1 MRRSLLG
8 WRGACAAAAV
18 LTCCGVFA
26 SGAAARSTRWAL
38 SGVVTGSYAN
48 AVTAAGNAQC
58 AASYSERVV
67 GVRVVVR
74 SRVPL
79 RYDPATHG
87 LSGRLV
93 SSVRG
98 KWTVSGAY
106 TPLVPQPDG
115 TLVCGMAQTP
125 VSCSARVVFE
135 DGHRVSTSGSA
146 RLAVDGTARGTVVSK
161 VVAPRLTERYADA
174 GTPPAGWPAACVL
187 APDDET
193 IPAAPVF
200 GLSATTVLDRAL
212 AAPLRLPTAKLRG
225 HRAFT
230 VLARVQRPAYCPSA
244 AFDPCSEQG
253 FFRLRAT
260 LTPAHR

>member
-1 MRRSLLG
+1 MFRVVGGVVCAFLLSLG
-8 WRGACAAAAV
+8 CTATAGARA
-18 LTCCGVFA
+18 
-26 SGAAARSTRWAL
+26 TRWAFR
-38 SGVVTGSYAN
+38 GVVTGSYAN

-58 AASYSERVV
+58 AARYSERVV

-79 RYDPATHG
+79 VYDPATHG

-93 SSVRG
+93 YSVRG
-98 KWTVSGAY
+98 RWTVSGAY

-115 TLVCGMAQTP
+115 TLVCGTAQMP

-135 DGHRVSTSGSA
+135 VGHRTSTSGSA
-146 RLAVDGTARGTVVSK
+146 RLAVGGTARGTVVSK
-161 VVAPRLTERYADA
+161 VVAPRLTEQYADA
-174 GTPPAGWPAACVL
+174 GRPPAGWPGACVL

-200 GLSATTVLDRAL
+200 GLAATAVLDRAV
-212 AAPLRLPTAKLRG
+212 AAPLMLPTAKLRG

-230 VLARVQRPAYCPSA
+230 VLAQVQRPAFCPSA

-253 FFRLRAT
+253 SFRLRAT
-260 LTPAHR
+260 LTPSHR

>member
-1 MRRSLLG
+1 MRRSWGAASAVVLLCCCCVL
-8 WRGACAAAAV
+8 ASSAAAS
-18 LTCCGVFA
+18 T
-26 SGAAARSTRWAL
+26 TRWTF

-48 AVTAAGNAQC
+48 AVTAAGNARC
-58 AASYSERVV
+58 AASYSERVA
-67 GVRVVVR
+67 GVRVVVT

-87 LSGRLV
+87 LAGKLV
-93 SSVRG
+93 YSVRG

-106 TPLVPQPDG
+106 TPLVAQPDG
-115 TLVCGMAQTP
+115 TLVCGTSQTP

-135 DGHRVSTSGSA
+135 DGHRTSTSGGA
-146 RLAVDGTARGTVVSK
+146 RLAVGGTARRTVVSK
-161 VVAPRLTERYADA
+161 VVAPRLTEQYADA
-174 GTPPAGWPAACVL
+174 GTPPAGWPSACVL

-200 GLSATTVLDRAL
+200 GLSTTTVLDRAV
-212 AAPLRLPTAKLRG
+212 AAPLRLPAARLRG

-230 VLARVQRPAYCPSA
+230 VLAQIARPAYCPSA

-253 FFRLRAT
+253 SFRLRAK